1 MDRLTSLEVFVKV
14 VESQS
19 FAAAA
24 REIGLSPAMV
34 SKHIQALEERLGARL
49 LNRTTRRLSLTE
61 VGRGYFERARQLLAD
76 LEDADQAA
84 SDLQAAPRGLL
95 KVNAPFSFGIRH
107 VGPAVAAYLAAYPE
121 VSIEIGLN
129 DRYIDMLAEGVD
141 LALRIG
147 RLANSSL
154 IARRLAPI
162 RLVVCAAPAYLE
174 RHAAPRA
181 PRDLA
186 DHNCLLYTYASTAD
200 EWRFIGPDG
209 QDAVVRVSGRL
220 LANNGDII
228 VSAALEGL
236 GRCGGPRLR
245 PARRQQWRR
254 AAGRRGGRARHRAG
268 ADLHRRRACPGRKAR
283 HLAAGLCPARRCA
296 LYAVYPP
303 GRHLSAKLRSF
314 VDFLAA
320 RFGEE
325 PEWDRWCRKA

>member
-129 DRYIDMLAEGVD
+129 DRYIDLLAEGVD

-162 RLVVCAAPAYLE
+162 RMVVCAAPAYLE

-200 EWRFIGPDG
+200 EWRFIGPAG

-228 VSAALEGL
+228 MSAALEGL
-236 GRCGGPRLR
+236 GIALAPTFMAGEHVQ
-245 PARRQQWRR
+245 ARKLVTLLPGY
-254 AAGRRGGRARHRAG
+254 AAPEG
-268 ADLHRRRACPGRKAR
+268 
-283 HLAAGLCPARRCA
+283 A

-314 VDFLAA
+314 VDFLVK

-325 PEWDRWCRKA
+325 PEWDRWCQESRPETR

>member
-24 REIGLSPAMV
+24 REVGLSPAMV

-61 VGRGYFERARQLLAD
+61 VGRGYFERARQLLTELEEAD
-76 LEDADQAA
+76 RAA

-95 KVNAPFSFGIRH
+95 KMNAPFSFGIRH

-121 VSIEIGLN
+121 VSIDISLN
-129 DRYIDMLAEGVD
+129 DRYVDILAEGVD

-147 RLANSSL
+147 RLADSSL

-174 RHAAPRA
+174 RHGTPRT
-181 PRDLA
+181 PQDLA
-186 DHNCLLYTYASTAD
+186 AHNCLLYTYASTVD
-200 EWRFIGPDG
+200 EWRFIGPG
-209 QDAVVRVSGRL
+209 GEDAVVRVSGHL

-228 VSAALEGL
+228 VAAALDGL
-236 GRCGGPRLR
+236 GIALAPTFMAGEHV
-245 PARRQQWRR
+245 Q
-254 AAGRRGGRARHRAG
+254 AAK
-268 ADLHRRRACPGRKAR
+268 LVTLLPGY
-283 HLAAGLCPARRCA
+283 AAPEGA

-303 GRHLSAKLRSF
+303 GRHLSPKLRSF
-314 VDFLAA
+314 VDFLVQ

-325 PEWDRWCRKA
+325 PEWDRWCRESRAVTR

>member
-1 MDRLTSLEVFVKV
+1 MDRLTALEVFVKV

-24 REIGLSPAMV
+24 RQLGLSPAMA

-61 VGRGYFERARQLLAD
+61 VGRGYYERSRQVLAD
-76 LEDADQAA
+76 LEDADRAA
-84 SDLQAAPRGLL
+84 GDLQRAPRGRL

-107 VGPAVAAYLAAYPE
+107 VGPAVAAYLATYPE
-121 VSIEIGLN
+121 VSIDLDLN
-129 DRYIDMLAEGVD
+129 DRYVDILAEGVD
-141 LALRIG
+141 LALRVG
-147 RLANSSL
+147 RLSDSSL

-162 RLVVCAAPAYLE
+162 RLVAFASPAYLA
-174 RHAAPRA
+174 RHGTPRTPQELAA
-181 PRDLA
+181 
-186 DHNCLLYTYASTAD
+186 HNCLLYTYAATAD

-209 QDAVVRVSGRL
+209 ADAVVRVSGRL
-220 LANNGDII
+220 AANNGD
-228 VSAALEGL
+228 VLLAAAVDGL
-236 GRCGGPRLR
+236 GIALGPTFI
-245 PARRQQWRR
+245 
-254 AAGRRGGRARHRAG
+254 AGEHVQAG
-268 ADLHRRRACPGRKAR
+268 KLVTLLPGYA
-283 HLAAGLCPARRCA
+283 PPEVA

>member
-14 VESQS
+14 VERES

-24 REIGLSPAMV
+24 RELGLSPAMV

-61 VGRGYFERARQLLAD
+61 VGRGYFERARLFLSD
-76 LEDADQAA
+76 LEDADRAA

-107 VGPAVAAYLAAYPE
+107 LGPAVAAYLAAYPE
-121 VSIEIGLN
+121 VSIDISLN
-129 DRYIDMLAEGVD
+129 DHYIDLLAEGVD

-147 RLANSSL
+147 RLADSSL
-154 IARRLAPI
+154 IARRLAPM
-162 RLVVCAAPAYLE
+162 RLVACAAPAYLE
-174 RHAAPRA
+174 RHGTPRL
-181 PRDLA
+181 PQDLA
-186 DHNCLLYTYASTAD
+186 AHHCLLYTYASTAD
-200 EWRFIGPDG
+200 EWHFIGPDG
-209 QDAVVRVSGRL
+209 RDAVVRVSGRL

-228 VSAALEGL
+228 LTAALDGL
-236 GRCGGPRLR
+236 GIALTPTFM
-245 PARRQQWRR
+245 
-254 AAGRRGGRARHRAG
+254 AGEHVQTGK
-268 ADLHRRRACPGRKAR
+268 LVTLLPGYATPE
-283 HLAAGLCPARRCA
+283 AA

-314 VDFLAA
+314 VDFLVE

-325 PEWDRWCRKA
+325 PEWDRWCRENHAEKR

>member
-1 MDRLTSLEVFVKV
+1 MDRLTALEVFVKV

-24 REIGLSPAMV
+24 RQLGLSPAMA

-61 VGRGYFERARQLLAD
+61 VGRGYYERSRQVLAD
-76 LEDADQAA
+76 LEDADRAA
-84 SDLQAAPRGLL
+84 SDLQRAPRGRL

-107 VGPAVAAYLAAYPE
+107 VGPAVAAYLATYPE
-121 VSIEIGLN
+121 VSIDLDLN
-129 DRYIDMLAEGVD
+129 DRYVDILAEGVD
-141 LALRIG
+141 LALRVG
-147 RLANSSL
+147 RLSDSSL

-162 RLVVCAAPAYLE
+162 RLVAFASPAYLA
-174 RHAAPRA
+174 RHGTPRTPQELAA
-181 PRDLA
+181 
-186 DHNCLLYTYASTAD
+186 HNCLLYTYAATAD
-200 EWRFIGPDG
+200 EWQFIGPDG
-209 QDAVVRVSGRL
+209 ADAVVRVSGRL
-220 LANNGDII
+220 AANNGD
-228 VSAALEGL
+228 VLLAAAVDGL
-236 GRCGGPRLR
+236 GIALGPTFI
-245 PARRQQWRR
+245 
-254 AAGRRGGRARHRAG
+254 AGEHVQAG
-268 ADLHRRRACPGRKAR
+268 KLVTLLPGYA
-283 HLAAGLCPARRCA
+283 PPEVA

>member
-14 VESQS
+14 VEKEN

-24 REIGLSPAMV
+24 RELGLSPAMV

-61 VGRGYFERARQLLAD
+61 VGRGYFERARQVLAD
-76 LEDADQAA
+76 LEDADRAA

-107 VGPAVAAYLAAYPE
+107 IGPAIAAYLAAYPE
-121 VSIEIGLN
+121 VSIDISLN
-129 DRYIDMLAEGVD
+129 DHYIDLLAEGVD

-147 RLANSSL
+147 RLADSSL

-162 RLVVCAAPAYLE
+162 RLVACAAPAYLA
-174 RHAAPRA
+174 RHGAPRA
-181 PRDLA
+181 PKDLA
-186 DHNCLLYTYASTAD
+186 EHRCLLYTYASTAD

-209 QDAVVRVSGRL
+209 EDAVVRVSGRL
-220 LANNGDII
+220 LANSGDII
-228 VSAALEGL
+228 VAAALDGL
-236 GRCGGPRLR
+236 GIALTPTFMAGEHVQAGKLVTLLPGY
-245 PARRQQWRR
+245 
-254 AAGRRGGRARHRAG
+254 AAPEA
-268 ADLHRRRACPGRKAR
+268 
-283 HLAAGLCPARRCA
+283 A

-314 VDFLAA
+314 IDFLVA

-325 PEWDRWCRKA
+325 PDWDRWCRESRKETR

>member
-1 MDRLTSLEVFVKV
+1 MDRLTSLEVFVNV

-24 REIGLSPAMV
+24 RALGLSPAMA
-34 SKHIQALEERLGARL
+34 SKHIQALEERLGVRL

-121 VSIEIGLN
+121 VSVDIGLN
-129 DRYIDMLAEGVD
+129 DRYIDLLAEGVD

-147 RLANSSL
+147 RLADSSL

-174 RHAAPRA
+174 RRGTPRT
-181 PRDLA
+181 PKDLA
-186 DHNCLLYTYASTAD
+186 AHNCLLYTYASTVD

-220 LANNGDII
+220 LANNGDVI
-228 VSAALEGL
+228 VAAALDGL
-236 GRCGGPRLR
+236 GIALVPTFMAGEHVQAGTLATLLPGY
-245 PARRQQWRR
+245 
-254 AAGRRGGRARHRAG
+254 AAPEA
-268 ADLHRRRACPGRKAR
+268 
-283 HLAAGLCPARRCA
+283 A

-314 VDFLAA
+314 VDLLVE

-325 PEWDRWCRKA
+325 PEWDRWCRESRPVTR